1 MNADQVG
8 LALHGVVQ
16 AKLGKVAVAGVH
28 IVQVD
33 VFHGQS
39 DHLLGGDVLLRQ
51 QEQSAVAHE
60 VLHVVYT
67 EHGLHGDLLIAQVIV
82 SVDDVG
88 KAHHLGHVL
97 VETGKLVQHLSFCHR
112 KSALPGLFRYLERAG
127 AEEGVEIGQHL
138 VLKRHEESLVGLLY
152 GDVSAVLRHA
162 LDGHALGILGNV
174 DVAIGNRLH
183 LHLGEGDLVT
193 LSHGAALETA
203 VHAGLVGNQLRAG
216 SLADRTHNAHDVAQC
231 VPVVSKAGHE
241 IHLTGGSGKLGR
253 SCYVSFR
260 SHK

>member
-1 MNADQVG
+1 MDADQIG

-16 AKLGKVAVAGVH
+16 AQLGKVAVAGVH

-39 DHLLGGDVLLRQ
+39 NHLLGGDVLLRQ

-60 VLHVVYT
+60 VLHVVDA
-67 EHGLHGDLLIAQVIV
+67 EHGLHGDLLVAQVIV

-88 KAHHLGHVL
+88 KAHNLGHVL
-97 VETGKLVQHLSFCHR
+97 VQTGKLVQHLALSHGQ
-112 KSALPGLFRYLERAG
+112 SALPRLLGHLQSAG
-127 AEEGVEIGQHL
+127 TEEGVEVGQDL
-138 VLKRHEESLVGLLY
+138 VLQGHEESLVSLLH
-152 GDVSAVLRHA
+152 GNISAVLCHA
-162 LDGHALGILGNV
+162 LDGHALGILVNV
-174 DVAIGNRLH
+174 DIAIGNRLH

-193 LSHGAALETA
+193 LSHSAALETA

-216 SLADRTHNAHDVAQC
+216 GLADGPHDAQDVPQC
-231 VPVVSKAGHE
+231 VPVISEAGHE
-241 IHLTGGSGKLGR
+241 IHLTGGSGKLRG